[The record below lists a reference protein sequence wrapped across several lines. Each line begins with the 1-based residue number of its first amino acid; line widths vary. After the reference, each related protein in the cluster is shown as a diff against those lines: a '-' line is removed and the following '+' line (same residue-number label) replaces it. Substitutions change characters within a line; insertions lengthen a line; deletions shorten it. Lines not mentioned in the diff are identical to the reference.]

1 MRVVIC
7 TIGSGGDVHPYIA
20 LGVELRRRGHEVVL
34 LVNPHFHARA
44 RTAGL
49 EVESLGTEEQYAAV
63 IKSPDLIHPTRGP
76 RFVLGTL
83 VREPSREMFVTTRR
97 LIRDHRADVVVR
109 HLIAFGAGWAAQ
121 REGIP
126 TACGVLAPLFWLS
139 RIDPPAF
146 KRSLFQNAP
155 VWMRRLRMKIART
168 LAPYVLTPL
177 VNAARADCDLP
188 PVKNAFVRE
197 IRGGD
202 INLGLW
208 SPAYRA
214 ALADDPPH
222 GRICG
227 FCSFD
232 GAEAM
237 PEPLERFLD
246 AGPPPIVFTLG
257 TSVVHHAGEFY
268 TMAADVAR
276 RLNRRAV
283 LLAGEAADAITGLGP
298 DVFAARYAPFDRLLA
313 RGCATVH
320 HGGVGTTG
328 SALRAGRP
336 MVIVPHA
343 NDEFDN
349 ADRARRLGVSATVHT
364 NKLSAARLESALC
377 EVLNNPAAAAR
388 AESIAR
394 SMSGENG
401 PAAAADALEQLAA
414 RRATSV
420 RGAQSPQPA

>member
-34 LVNPHFHARA
+34 LVNPHFHTRA
-44 RTAGL
+44 KAAGL
-49 EVESLGTEEQYAAV
+49 DIEALGTDEQYAAV

-76 RFVLGTL
+76 RFVLRTL

-97 LIRDHRADVVVR
+97 LIRERRADIVVR
-109 HLIAFGAGWAAQ
+109 HLIAFGAGWAAEH
-121 REGIP
+121 EGVP

-139 RIDPPAF
+139 NIDPPAF
-146 KRSLFQNAP
+146 KRSFFQNAP
-155 VWMRRLRMKIART
+155 VWMRRLRMTIARR
-168 LAPYVLTPL
+168 LAPFVLTPI
-177 VNAARADCDLP
+177 VNGARGDCGLP
-188 PVKNAFVRE
+188 PVNDAFVRE
-197 IRGGD
+197 VRGGD

-208 SPAYRA
+208 SPAYRGP
-214 ALADDPPH
+214 LPDDPPH
-222 GRICG
+222 GYICG
-227 FCSFD
+227 FCPFD

-237 PEPLERFLD
+237 PAALEHFLD
-246 AGPPPIVFTLG
+246 NGPPPIVFTLG

-268 TMAADVAR
+268 AMAASVAR

-283 LLAGEAADAITGLGP
+283 LLAGEGAEAISGLEP
-298 DVFAARYAPFDRLLA
+298 ENFVARYAPFDRLLA

-320 HGGVGTTG
+320 HGGIGTTG
-328 SALRAGRP
+328 SALRSGRP
-336 MVIVPHA
+336 MVVVPHA

-364 NKLSAARLESALC
+364 NKLNARRLEAALRQI
-377 EVLNNPAAAAR
+377 LDNPAVAAR

-401 PAAAADALEQLAA
+401 PATAAHALEQLVARSATQAPAA
-414 RRATSV
+414 SA
-420 RGAQSPQPA
+420 AQPA